1 MIKNKVL
8 KIKVIFETYLKTYK
22 TSQEHFKFSNSFHS
36 TKHQKTVF
44 KNYFLEVFLKI
55 LPKDTRTK

>member
-8 KIKVIFETYLKTYK
+8 KIKVILKTYK